1 MSGAPPSPP
10 STPASSPW
18 HDAVI
23 ERVAVLTPRIV
34 SVFLRAPLAPGLAGQ
49 HLVVR
54 LTAPDGYAAQ
64 RSYSVASAPGAM
76 PIELIVEKL
85 EDGEVSPFFHE
96 VVAPGDHLE
105 VRGPLGG
112 HFVWRP
118 ADGGP
123 LLLVGGGSGV
133 APLMAMVRDWHAS
146 GVDVPLLL
154 VVSARTW
161 AELAFRDEL
170 IALQARAPL
179 LRFVAVT
186 TREAAHRSGD
196 LVQRLDSTA
205 LQRLLAAWG
214 HVPAHVFVCGANR
227 FVEAVTTGLLN
238 AAVPA
243 ERIRTERYGG
253 AG

>member
-1 MSGAPPSPP
+1 MSGAPPSPIP
-10 STPASSPW
+10 SPW
-18 HDAVI
+18 HDAVV

-54 LTAPDGYAAQ
+54 LTAPDGYVAQ

-96 VVAPGDHLE
+96 VVVPGDHLE

-118 ADGGP
+118 HDGGP

-133 APLMAMVRDWHAS
+133 APLMAMVRHWHAS
-146 GVDVPLLL
+146 GADVPLLL
-154 VVSARTW
+154 LVSARTW
-161 AELAFRDEL
+161 DDLAFRDEL

-186 TREAAHRSGD
+186 TRDAARRPGD
-196 LVQRLDSTA
+196 LVQRLDSAA
-205 LQRLLAAWG
+205 LHRLLTAWG
-214 HVPAHVFVCGANR
+214 HAPAHVFVCGANR
-227 FVEAVTTGLLN
+227 FVEAVAAGLLD

-243 ERIRTERYGG
+243 ARIRTERYGG

>member
-1 MSGAPPSPP
+1 VSGTAPLP
-10 STPASSPW
+10 SPW
-18 HDAVI
+18 HDAVV
-23 ERVAVLTPRIV
+23 ERVAALTPRIV
-34 SVFLRAPLAPGLAGQ
+34 SVFLDVALAPGLAGQ

-64 RSYSVASAPGAM
+64 RSYSIASAPGAM

-85 EDGEVSPFFHE
+85 EDGEVSPFFHD
-96 VVAPGDHLE
+96 VVAAGDSIE

-133 APLMAMVRDWHAS
+133 APLMAMVRAWRDVGAA
-146 GVDVPLLL
+146 VPLLL
-154 VVSARTW
+154 VVSARMSD
-161 AELAFRDEL
+161 ELAFRDEL
-170 IALQARAPL
+170 IALQARESL

-186 TREAAHRSGD
+186 TREPALRPGD
-196 LVQRLDSTA
+196 LARRLDSVA
-205 LQRLLAAWG
+205 LQTLLADWG
-214 HVPAHVFVCGANR
+214 HVPALAFVCGTNR
-227 FVEAVTTGLLN
+227 FVEAVAGGLLD

-243 ERIRTERYGG
+243 ARIRTERYGG
-253 AG
+253 AD

>member
-1 MSGAPPSPP
+1 MSGAPPSAWP
-10 STPASSPW
+10 SPW
-18 HDAVI
+18 HDAVV

-64 RSYSVASAPGAM
+64 RSYSIASAPGAR

-96 VVAPGDHLE
+96 VAAAGDHLE

-112 HFVWRP
+112 HFVWCP
-118 ADGGP
+118 AEGGP

-146 GVDVPLLL
+146 GVAIPLLL

-161 AELAFRDEL
+161 DDLAFRDEL

-186 TREAAHRSGD
+186 TRDAAHRPGD
-196 LVQRLDSTA
+196 LVRRLDSAA
-205 LQRLLAAWG
+205 LQRLLTDWG

-227 FVEAVTTGLLN
+227 FVEAVSTGLLD

-243 ERIRTERYGG
+243 GRIRTERYGG

>member
-1 MSGAPPSPP
+1 MSGAPPSP
-10 STPASSPW
+10 AASPW
-18 HDAVI
+18 HDAVV
-23 ERVAVLTPRIV
+23 ERVASLTPRIV
-34 SVFLRAPLAPGLAGQ
+34 SVFLRAPLAPGVAGQ

-64 RSYSVASAPGAM
+64 RSYSIASAPGAV
-76 PIELIVEKL
+76 PLELVVEKL

-96 VVAPGDHLE
+96 VVAAGDHLD

-118 ADGGP
+118 SDGGP

-133 APLMAMVRDWHAS
+133 APLMAMVRTWHAA
-146 GVDVPLLL
+146 GAEVPLLL

-161 AELAFRDEL
+161 DELAFRDEL
-170 IALQARAPL
+170 VALQAHTPL
-179 LRFVAVT
+179 LRFIAVT
-186 TREAAHRSGD
+186 TRDTAHRPGD
-196 LVQRLDSTA
+196 LVQRLDSAA
-205 LQRLLAAWG
+205 LQRLLADWG
-214 HVPAHVFVCGANR
+214 HAPAHVFVCGANR
-227 FVEAVTTGLLN
+227 FVEAVTTGLLD

-243 ERIRTERYGG
+243 DRIRTERYGG

>member
-1 MSGAPPSPP
+1 MSGVPPSPP

-18 HDAVI
+18 HDAVV

-96 VVAPGDHLE
+96 VVAAGDHLE

-146 GVDVPLLL
+146 GAGVPLLL

-170 IALQARAPL
+170 IALQARAPR

-186 TREAAHRSGD
+186 TRDAARRPGD
-196 LVQRLDSTA
+196 LVQRLDSAA
-205 LQRLLAAWG
+205 LQRLLADWG

-227 FVEAVTTGLLN
+227 FVEAVTTGLLD
-238 AAVPA
+238 AAVPV

>member
-1 MSGAPPSPP
+1 MSEALSSPSP
-10 STPASSPW
+10 SPW
-18 HDAVI
+18 HDAVV

-64 RSYSVASAPGAM
+64 RSYSIASAPGAM
-76 PIELIVEKL
+76 PVELAVEKL

-96 VVAPGDHLE
+96 VVAAGDHIE
-105 VRGPLGG
+105 VRGPLGW

-118 ADGGP
+118 ADAGP

-133 APLMAMVRDWHAS
+133 VPLMAMVRDWHAS
-146 GVDVPLLL
+146 GAKVPLLL

-161 AELAFRDEL
+161 DELAFRDEL
-170 IALQARAPL
+170 VALQARAPL

-186 TREAAHRSGD
+186 TRDAAHRPGD
-196 LVQRLDSTA
+196 LVQRLDSAA
-205 LQRLLAAWG
+205 LQRLLTEWG
-214 HVPAHVFVCGANR
+214 HAPAHVFVCGANR
-227 FVEAVTTGLLN
+227 FVEAVTTGLLD
-238 AAVPA
+238 AAVPPD
-243 ERIRTERYGG
+243 RIRTERYGG
-253 AG
+253 TG

>member
-18 HDAVI
+18 HDAVV

-54 LTAPDGYAAQ
+54 LTAPDGYVAQ

-123 LLLVGGGSGV
+123 LLLLGGGSGV
-133 APLMAMVRDWHAS
+133 APLMAMVREWHAS
-146 GVDVPLLL
+146 GAAVPLLL

-161 AELAFRDEL
+161 DELAFRDEL
-170 IALQARAPL
+170 IALQARAPR

-186 TREAAHRSGD
+186 TRDTARRPGD
-196 LVQRLDSTA
+196 LVRRLDSTV
-205 LQRLLAAWG
+205 LQWLLTDWG

-227 FVEAVTTGLLN
+227 FVEAVTTGLLD

-243 ERIRTERYGG
+243 ARIRTERYGG